1 MSISAA
7 LVLCWLAIC
16 RSAISTLV
24 IGLNMFETEFGG
36 LAAWIKLAAW
46 SWVSRAGLGLVQLN
60 CVMELRGALTLVYLP
75 GKEMLNVV
83 LLEEGN
89 DEKDF

>member
-1 MSISAA
+1 MGFACRA
-7 LVLCWLAIC
+7 RARTVELCDGI
-16 RSAISTLV
+16 
-24 IGLNMFETEFGG
+24 E
-36 LAAWIKLAAW
+36 
-46 SWVSRAGLGLVQLN
+46 
-60 CVMELRGALTLVYLP
+60 GALTLVYLP

>member
-1 MSISAA
+1 M
-7 LVLCWLAIC
+7 
-16 RSAISTLV
+16 
-24 IGLNMFETEFGG
+24 
-36 LAAWIKLAAW
+36 
-46 SWVSRAGLGLVQLN
+46 SRAGLGLVQLN